1 MNFDEVLNSY
11 DGLYTTDM
19 NKEVITSLFKS
30 AIADYDS
37 YEIIEQSMDGTDGTA
52 MGHLGSAEVGVIFPD
67 ENQVKAA
74 SDKIKEVLNN

>member
-1 MNFDEVLNSY
+1 
-11 DGLYTTDM
+11 
-19 NKEVITSLFKS
+19 
-30 AIADYDS
+30 
-37 YEIIEQSMDGTDGTA
+37 